1 MIELFFIQ
9 WDETAMALI
18 ASMCLLFYGI
28 VIVM

>member
-18 ASMCLLFYGI
+18 TSMCSLFYGI